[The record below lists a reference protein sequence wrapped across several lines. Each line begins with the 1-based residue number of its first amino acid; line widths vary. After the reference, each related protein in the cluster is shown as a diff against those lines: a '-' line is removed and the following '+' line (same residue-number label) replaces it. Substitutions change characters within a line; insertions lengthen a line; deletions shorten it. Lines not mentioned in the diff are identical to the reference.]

1 MKEEKKK
8 GIFSKLFGAN
18 KSSCCNVQ
26 IVEVSEEEKKET
38 DKEETED
45 KGRSQQTSS

>member
-1 MKEEKKK
+1 MKNEKKK

-26 IVEVSEEEKKET
+26 IVEVSEEEKEA

-45 KGRSQQTSS
+45 KGRSQRTSS